1 MSKVAPLGNRFG
13 KDNQHQCCQPGGWH
27 RRRTTML
34 RATVMDT
41 PRSNPPPDDNALV
54 LRASNGDHDAFGELV
69 NRHQRRVWMVCR
81 QYVGV
86 DEADAAAQDS
96 LVKAF
101 TRIGDFDR
109 RAAFSTWLT
118 RIAINTCLDQIRRLR
133 REGLLIDEP
142 ANDDEGSKVLEQVPD
157 EQTGPEDRTI
167 HRQAVASLAERERD
181 LPPRQRE
188 IFRLR
193 FYAELELEEIAEAL
207 EVHVGTVKTQL
218 HRAVH
223 RLRRELGAYR

>member
-1 MSKVAPLGNRFG
+1 MDPS
-13 KDNQHQCCQPGGWH
+13 
-27 RRRTTML
+27 RTDLSQT
-34 RATVMDT
+34 
-41 PRSNPPPDDNALV
+41 DDELV
-54 LRASNGDHDAFGELV
+54 LRAQNGDHDAFGELV

-81 QYVGV
+81 QYVGSA
-86 DEADAAAQDS
+86 EADAAAQDS

-118 RIAINTCLDQIRRLR
+118 RIAINTCLDELR
-133 REGLLIDEP
+133 RRHRESVVEEESDG
-142 ANDDEGSKVLEQVPD
+142 DEGVSLLDRVPD
-157 EQTGPEDRTI
+157 EEAGPESRSMQK
-167 HRQAVASLAERERD
+167 QAVASLEVHEAE

-193 FYAELELEEIAEAL
+193 FYAEMELEEIAVAL
-207 EVHVGTVKTQL
+207 DVHVGTVKTQL

-223 RLRRELGAYR
+223 RLREELGAYR

>member
-1 MSKVAPLGNRFG
+1 
-13 KDNQHQCCQPGGWH
+13 
-27 RRRTTML
+27 
-34 RATVMDT
+34 MD
-41 PRSNPPPDDNALV
+41 PSRSDLSQGDDALV
-54 LRASNGDHDAFGELV
+54 MRAANGDREAFGELV

-86 DEADAAAQDS
+86 DEADAAAQNS

-118 RIAINTCLDQIRRLR
+118 RIAINTCLDELR
-133 REGLLIDEP
+133 RRCRAAPVVDEP
-142 ANDDEGSKVLEQVPD
+142 VDGDGVLAQLPD
-157 EQTGPEDRTI
+157 GQAGPEARSMQ
-167 HRQAVASLAERERD
+167 RQAVASLEAGEQA

-193 FYAELELEEIAEAL
+193 FYAEMDLEEIAEAL

-223 RLRRELGAYR
+223 RLREELGAYR

>member
-1 MSKVAPLGNRFG
+1 
-13 KDNQHQCCQPGGWH
+13 
-27 RRRTTML
+27 
-34 RATVMDT
+34 MDPSRGDLSPT
-41 PRSNPPPDDNALV
+41 DDALV
-54 LRASNGDHDAFGELV
+54 LRAQNGDHDAFGELV

-86 DEADAAAQDS
+86 GEADAVAQDS

-118 RIAINTCLDQIRRLR
+118 RIAINTCLDELR
-133 REGLLIDEP
+133 RRRREAAVSDDRDGDEKPGLLER
-142 ANDDEGSKVLEQVPD
+142 VPD
-157 EQTGPEDRTI
+157 GNAGPETRSMQQ
-167 HRQAVASLAERERD
+167 QAVASLAAAEEK
-181 LPPRQRE
+181 LPERQRE

-193 FYAELELEEIAEAL
+193 FYAEMELEEIATAL
-207 EVHVGTVKTQL
+207 DVHVGTVKTQL

-223 RLRRELGAYR
+223 RLREKLGAYR

>member
-1 MSKVAPLGNRFG
+1 MDPSRI
-13 KDNQHQCCQPGGWH
+13 DGG
-27 RRRTTML
+27 
-34 RATVMDT
+34 VE
-41 PRSNPPPDDNALV
+41 DDALV
-54 LRASNGDHDAFGELV
+54 MRARNGDHDAFGELV
-69 NRHQRRVWMVCR
+69 ERHQRRVWMVCR

-101 TRIGDFDR
+101 TGVQKFDG

-118 RIAINTCLDQIRRLR
+118 RIAINTCLDQLR
-133 REGLLIDEP
+133 RRRHKPVVDESGH
-142 ANDDEGSKVLEQVPD
+142 DDRESASALQVVD
-157 EQTGPEDRTI
+157 TQAGPENRSMQ
-167 HRQAVASLAERERD
+167 RQAIQTLAERERD

-193 FYAELELEEIAEAL
+193 FYAEMELEEIAEAL
-207 EVHVGTVKTQL
+207 GVHVGTVKTQL

-223 RLRRELGAYR
+223 RLRRELGAFR

>member
-1 MSKVAPLGNRFG
+1 MDPS
-13 KDNQHQCCQPGGWH
+13 
-27 RRRTTML
+27 RTDL
-34 RATVMDT
+34 SQA
-41 PRSNPPPDDNALV
+41 DDALV
-54 LRASNGDHDAFGELV
+54 LRAQNGDHDAFGELV

-86 DEADAAAQDS
+86 GEADAAAQDS

-118 RIAINTCLDQIRRLR
+118 RIAINTCLDELR
-133 REGLLIDEP
+133 RRRREAVVDGEPEGDDQPDLIFR
-142 ANDDEGSKVLEQVPD
+142 VPD
-157 EQTGPEDRTI
+157 GGVGPEDRSMQK
-167 HRQAVASLAERERD
+167 QAVASLEVLEKG

-193 FYAELELEEIAEAL
+193 FYTEMELEEIAAAL
-207 EVHVGTVKTQL
+207 DVNVGTVKTQL

-223 RLRRELGAYR
+223 RLRQELGAYR

>member
-1 MSKVAPLGNRFG
+1 
-13 KDNQHQCCQPGGWH
+13 
-27 RRRTTML
+27 
-34 RATVMDT
+34 MD
-41 PRSNPPPDDNALV
+41 PSRSDLSQGDDALV
-54 LRASNGDHDAFGELV
+54 MRAANGDRDAFGELV

-86 DEADAAAQDS
+86 GEADGAAQDS
-96 LVKAF
+96 LIKAF

-118 RIAINTCLDQIRRLR
+118 RIAINTCLDELR
-133 REGLLIDEP
+133 RRRREAVVDEGPDGDDEP
-142 ANDDEGSKVLEQVPD
+142 NLLDRVPD
-157 EQTGPEDRTI
+157 GDVGPEGRSMQK
-167 HRQAVASLAERERD
+167 QAVASLAVQEEK

-193 FYAELELEEIAEAL
+193 FYAEMELEEIATVL
-207 EVHVGTVKTQL
+207 NVHVGTIKTQL

-223 RLRRELGAYR
+223 KLREDLGAYR

>member
-1 MSKVAPLGNRFG
+1 MVV
-13 KDNQHQCCQPGGWH
+13 
-27 RRRTTML
+27 L
-34 RATVMDT
+34 RAKIMD
-41 PRSNPPPDDNALV
+41 PSRSDLSQADEGLV
-54 LRASNGDHDAFGELV
+54 LRAQNGDHEAFGELV

-81 QYVGV
+81 QYVGA
-86 DEADAAAQDS
+86 DEADAVAQDS

-118 RIAINTCLDQIRRLR
+118 RIAINTSLDELR
-133 REGLLIDEP
+133 RRRREAVVEEDASSDDEP
-142 ANDDEGSKVLEQVPD
+142 GLFERIPGDGA
-157 EQTGPEDRTI
+157 GPEARSMQK
-167 HRQAVASLAERERD
+167 QAVASLAVCEER

-193 FYAELELEEIAEAL
+193 FYAEMELEEIATVL
-207 EVHVGTVKTQL
+207 DVHVGTVKTQL

-223 RLRRELGAYR
+223 RLREELGAYR

>member
-1 MSKVAPLGNRFG
+1 
-13 KDNQHQCCQPGGWH
+13 
-27 RRRTTML
+27 ML
-34 RATVMDT
+34 RATVMDS
-41 PRSNPPPDDNALV
+41 PRTNPPPNDDALV
-54 LRASNGDHDAFGELV
+54 LRARNGDHDAFGELV

-86 DEADAAAQDS
+86 DEADAVAQDS

-118 RIAINTCLDQIRRLR
+118 RIAINTCLDLLRRRR
-133 REGLLIDEP
+133 REGLLVDQP
-142 ANDDEGSKVLEQVPD
+142 VDDGEGLGILEQVAD
-157 EQTGPEDRTI
+157 EQAGPEDRSI
-167 HRQAVASLAERERD
+167 QRQTVSNLQVLEED
-181 LPPRQRE
+181 LPPRQLE

-193 FYAELELEEIAEAL
+193 FYAEMELEEIAQVL
-207 EVHVGTVKTQL
+207 DVHVGTVKTQL

-223 RLRRELGAYR
+223 RLRQELGAYR